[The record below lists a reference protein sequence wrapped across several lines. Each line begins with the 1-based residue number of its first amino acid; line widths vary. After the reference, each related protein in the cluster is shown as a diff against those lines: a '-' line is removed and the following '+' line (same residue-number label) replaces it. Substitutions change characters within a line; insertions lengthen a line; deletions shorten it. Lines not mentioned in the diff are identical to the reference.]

1 MINRF
6 QFCFNFAFKFNLR
19 RYNVVRIPAGV
30 MTVNITAVASQATS
44 HIQLYTLG
52 TAGVNYPGGL
62 PGYTTGKSLTVRRC
76 RLTLS
81 NPR

>member
-1 MINRF
+1 
-6 QFCFNFAFKFNLR
+6 
-19 RYNVVRIPAGV
+19 VVRIPAGV

-62 PGYTTGKSLTVRRC
+62 PGYTTGKSLTGNPSISLYSLAGAYTRP
-76 RLTLS
+76 LLS
-81 NPR
+81 ST